1 MGNLLNSM
9 IEDDEEHLSIEI
21 NLPKSCYYPGEKLEG
36 NIILQAKTDKV
47 PSIFNFHNSIITFN
61 QHQKYEFYNENILI
75 DKEENKTLFFRR
87 FNFKKYKNRDIL
99 SPLKLLFSIKIP
111 NIALPT
117 LIYKKN
123 NFIKHYL
130 TVLFPKIQRKKSVGI
145 IIQNRQQFT
154 NENKLFKSPSEKFK
168 DIKKSPIFK
177 KSSRLAF
184 LLKTEKNSYAYNE
197 LIPYEVVLNYAELCI
212 DIKNIR
218 ISLTRNVFIHFD
230 EFKDVQF
237 ITYKDYNIP
246 PKTSNDNKVF
256 QISGYFSFPPI
267 SSYFSINPMNIYNF
281 YSNKVI
287 SDIDKT
293 FNTMQLYPTCASN
306 YLCCNYCLNLE
317 INFCSTLVRNE
328 YLYIPIELY
337 TPLKIIDYVEEEK
350 EEDEEKED
358 EDNIDNINNEEIKE
372 KENQIINNQNQTEGE
387 NIDFEIIN
395 RLDFYKVLAEEKN

>member
-47 PSIFNFHNSIITFN
+47 PSVFNFHNSIITFN

-111 NIALPT
+111 NNALPT

-154 NENKLFKSPSEKFK
+154 KENKLFKSPSEKFK

-218 ISLTRNVFIHFD
+218 VSLTRNVFIHHD

>member
-1 MGNLLNSM
+1 MGNLIKSV
-9 IEDDEEHLSIEI
+9 IEDDDENLSIEI

-36 NIILQAKTDKV
+36 NIFLQAKTDKV
-47 PSIFNFHNSIITFN
+47 PSIFNFPNSIITFN
-61 QHQKYEFYNENILI
+61 QHQKYEFYNENIMI
-75 DKEENKTLFFRR
+75 DKEENKPLLFRR

-99 SPLKLLFSIKIP
+99 SPLKLSFSIKIP
-111 NIALPT
+111 NNALPT
-117 LIYKKN
+117 LIYKKS

-130 TVLFPKIQRKKSVGI
+130 TVLFPKIKRKKSVGI
-145 IIQNRQQFT
+145 IIQNIQQFT
-154 NENKLFKSPSEKFK
+154 VENKLFKSPAERFN

-197 LIPYEVVLNYAELCI
+197 LIPYEIVLNYAELSI

-237 ITYKDYNIP
+237 ITHKDYQVP
-246 PKTSNDNKVF
+246 PKTSNENKVF

-287 SDIDKT
+287 NDIEKT
-293 FNTMQLYPTCASN
+293 FNSMQLYPTCASN

-317 INFCSTLVRNE
+317 INFNSTLVRNE

-337 TPLKIIDYVEEEK
+337 TPLKIIDYVEEK
-350 EEDEEKED
+350 REEDEEKED
-358 EDNIDNINNEEIKE
+358 EDNINNEEMKIN
-372 KENQIINNQNQTEGE
+372 ENQINIDQNQTPGE
-387 NIDFEIIN
+387 DIDFEIIN
-395 RLDFYKVLAEEKN
+395 KIDFYKVLAEEKN

>member
-1 MGNLLNSM
+1 M
-9 IEDDEEHLSIEI
+9 
-21 NLPKSCYYPGEKLEG
+21 
-36 NIILQAKTDKV
+36 
-47 PSIFNFHNSIITFN
+47 
-61 QHQKYEFYNENILI
+61 
-75 DKEENKTLFFRR
+75 
-87 FNFKKYKNRDIL
+87 
-99 SPLKLLFSIKIP
+99 
-111 NIALPT
+111 
-117 LIYKKN
+117 
-123 NFIKHYL
+123 
-130 TVLFPKIQRKKSVGI
+130 
-145 IIQNRQQFT
+145 
-154 NENKLFKSPSEKFK
+154 
-168 DIKKSPIFK
+168 
-177 KSSRLAF
+177 
-184 LLKTEKNSYAYNE
+184 
-197 LIPYEVVLNYAELCI
+197 NYAELCI

-218 ISLTRNVFIHFD
+218 VSLTRNVFIHHD

-358 EDNIDNINNEEIKE
+358 EDNINNEEIKE